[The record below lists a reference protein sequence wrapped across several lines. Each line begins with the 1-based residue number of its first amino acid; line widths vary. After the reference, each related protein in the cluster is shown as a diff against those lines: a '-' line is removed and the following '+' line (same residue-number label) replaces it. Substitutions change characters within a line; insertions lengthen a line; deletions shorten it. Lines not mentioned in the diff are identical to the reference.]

1 MRIIKYECA
10 LVKYEIAIL
19 LSVFKFLFVN
29 NLQPL
34 ELGQWTAHIQPPAN
48 GKLSIEEQFVCFVSL
63 SRFAVRLPFLMRL
76 DELDYHLPREQI
88 AQRPLDRREASRLL
102 FLDRSSGLFEDGLF
116 VEFPSL
122 LRGDELLVFNNARVI
137 PARLFGRRAGVHS
150 QPPSRATRS
159 EHLTGK
165 VEIFLTRE
173 LDPETWEA
181 LVRPGR
187 KMQVGERVLFGEGEL
202 EAEVLARGQLGMRTL
217 RFISHDQSSISQH
230 FERLGHV
237 PLPPYID
244 RADETSD
251 RERYQTV
258 FAKRP
263 GAIAAPTAGLHFS
276 TEILE
281 KIRARGVEICELT
294 LHVGLGT
301 FQPIHGET
309 LESHVMHAESYEI
322 LAETADRIQAAR
334 DAGRP
339 ILAIGT
345 TAVRALEDAA
355 LRAAESGSANLV
367 LSGKAEARLFI
378 VPGFRF
384 RVVEGLLTNFHLPR
398 STLLALVCAFAGRE
412 HVLAAYNHAVEAGYR
427 FYSYGDCQLI
437 R

>member
-1 MRIIKYECA
+1 
-10 LVKYEIAIL
+10 
-19 LSVFKFLFVN
+19 
-29 NLQPL
+29 
-34 ELGQWTAHIQPPAN
+34 
-48 GKLSIEEQFVCFVSL
+48 
-63 SRFAVRLPFLMRL
+63 MRL
-76 DELDYHLPREQI
+76 DELDYRLPRELI

-102 FLDRSSGLFEDGLF
+102 SLNRSSGIFEDRLF
-116 VEFPSL
+116 TEFPIT
-122 LRGDELLVFNNARVI
+122 LRGDELLVLNNARVI
-137 PARLFGRRAGVHS
+137 PARLFGKRAGVHS
-150 QPPSRATRS
+150 QPPSRATKS

-173 LDPETWEA
+173 IDSETWET

-187 KMQVGERVLFGEGEL
+187 KMHVGERVLFGKGEL
-202 EAEVLARGQLGMRTL
+202 EAEVLARGQLGLRTL
-217 RFISHDQSSISQH
+217 RFTSHDQSSISRH

-237 PLPPYID
+237 PLPPYIE
-244 RADETSD
+244 RADESAD

-294 LHVGLGT
+294 LNVGLGT
-301 FQPIHGET
+301 FQPIHSET
-309 LESHVMHAESYEI
+309 LEGHVMHSEGYEI
-322 LAETADRIQAAR
+322 PIETANRIQAAR
-334 DAGRP
+334 AAGRP

-355 LRAAESGSANLV
+355 LRAAESGSSNLV
-367 LSGKAEARLFI
+367 LAGKEDAKLFI
-378 VPGFRF
+378 VPGFQF

-412 HVLAAYNHAVEAGYR
+412 HVLAAYEHAVNAGYR
-427 FYSYGDCQLI
+427 FYSYGDCMLV

>member
-1 MRIIKYECA
+1 
-10 LVKYEIAIL
+10 
-19 LSVFKFLFVN
+19 
-29 NLQPL
+29 
-34 ELGQWTAHIQPPAN
+34 
-48 GKLSIEEQFVCFVSL
+48 
-63 SRFAVRLPFLMRL
+63 MRL
-76 DELDYHLPREQI
+76 DELDYRLPREQI

-102 FLDRSSGLFEDGLF
+102 LLNRSSGVFEDRLF
-116 VEFPSL
+116 TEFPNL
-122 LRGDELLVFNNARVI
+122 LRGNELLVFNNARVI

-150 QPPSRATRS
+150 QPASRATKS

-173 LDPETWEA
+173 LDGETWEA

-187 KMQVGERVLFGEGEL
+187 KIHVGERVLFGNGEL
-202 EAEVLARGQLGMRTL
+202 EAEVLSRGQLGLRTL
-217 RFISHDQSSISQH
+217 RFASHDQCTIGQH

-237 PLPPYID
+237 PLPPYIE
-244 RADETSD
+244 RADESSD

-258 FAKRP
+258 FAKRR

-281 KIRARGVEICELT
+281 KIRARGVETCELT
-294 LHVGLGT
+294 LHVGIGT

-309 LESHVMHAESYEI
+309 LEAHLMHAEGYEI
-322 LAETADRIQAAR
+322 PEGTATHIQAAH

-339 ILAIGT
+339 ILAVGT
-345 TAVRALEDAA
+345 TVVRALEDAA
-355 LRAAESGSANLV
+355 LRAVESGSANLV
-367 LSGKAEARLFI
+367 LSGNADARLFI

-384 RVVEGLLTNFHLPR
+384 RLVEGLLTNFHLPR

-412 HVLAAYNHAVEAGYR
+412 HVLAAYEHAVEAGYR
-427 FYSYGDCQLI
+427 FYSYGDCLLV